1 MKILWYSLG
10 FFEPGYSSGL
20 SLMSLSKYVDNGV
33 LAELTGNDDW
43 VFFFSASPVPD
54 FEYDPVE
61 LALRIVEF
69 GYRKPKSAAAFV
81 TTGGAESV
89 PTQHAFAFQVGRIL
103 GIPISIETVT
113 VDVSPVPRKRSEKK
127 TEDLATQ
134 ADLRNPV
141 VGPLGSDWPTVL
153 SHAVKL
159 VSSGS
164 KPEKPVAGEAELFA
178 MLYLERARR
187 ALRFS
192 ETERKIFEAAVVA
205 EVKVT
210 AAAMAAHLVLG
221 PVTTKRAITAAAQRL
236 DPEST
241 TPAAITVGALAA
253 RYSWFIRY
261 NFAARARL

>member
-10 FFEPGYSSGL
+10 FFEPGYSAGAL
-20 SLMSLSKYVDNGV
+20 VMSLSKYVDDEV
-33 LAELTGNDDW
+33 LAELTSDDDW
-43 VFFFSASPVPD
+43 AFFFSASPAPD

-61 LALRIVEF
+61 LALRIVEL

-89 PTQHAFAFQVGRIL
+89 PTQHAFAAQVGRIL
-103 GIPISIETVT
+103 GVSISVETVT
-113 VDVSPVPRKRSEKK
+113 VDVSPVHRKRAEKK
-127 TEDLATQ
+127 TEDLATE

-141 VGPLGSDWPTVL
+141 AGPLGSDWPTVL
-153 SHAVKL
+153 SHAAKL
-159 VSSGS
+159 VSISA
-164 KPEKPVAGEAELFA
+164 KPEEPVAAEAELFA

-205 EVKVT
+205 EVTVT

-221 PVTTKRAITAAAQRL
+221 PVTTKRAITAAAQRF

-241 TPAAITVGALAA
+241 TPAAITVAALAA

-261 NFAARARL
+261 NLAARARL